1 MSPPDAY
8 KSELCPSL
16 PTVLLPWDPPRRET
30 ATLFLRLPESEIMF
44 FTEVPL
50 PHHHE
55 LVTAWSVSLFC
66 AFHIAHCPTF
76 NRFPVNELLGEWDLP
91 IMTSKRLG
99 TGHVISEE
107 DSRDSEVTTCMTA
120 QSCLTLWD
128 PQRLQPARLLCP
140 WNSPGKNT
148 GMGSH
153 ALLQGIFPTPGIEP
167 RSLALAGR
175 FSTTEPREKPRVAM
189 PLNNMW
195 PEN

>member
-1 MSPPDAY
+1 MLINLNFAPLSQRAAPLRSPQTRNSHTVPSAFWEWNHVLHW
-8 KSELCPSL
+8 SE
-16 PTVLLPWDPPRRET
+16 E
-30 ATLFLRLPESEIMF
+30 
-44 FTEVPL
+44 

-66 AFHIAHCPTF
+66 AFHIAHCPTL
-76 NRFPVNELLGEWDLP
+76 NRFSVNGLLGEWDLP